1 MVEHPH
7 NGRRHHADAAKTSRI
22 PRTKV
27 ADLVLSGGGVKGIGL
42 VGAAVALKEAG
53 YHIGRIS
60 GTSAGSLVGAVMAA
74 AVRGEQLTGEQ
85 LKEIALSLPYRNF
98 LDPVSAAAVPFL
110 GTAWAALRGRGIY
123 RGDFIH
129 DWVASEL
136 RTLGVRTFGDLA
148 IDDPDLPAEQ
158 RYRLVVTV
166 ADVTRGHLVR
176 LPWDYRRLY
185 GLDPDEQPVA
195 DAVRA
200 SMAIPFFFR
209 PVTLTSAAGSTSTLI
224 DGGLLSNFPMYSL
237 DRTDGKPPRWP
248 SFGITVMTQHP
259 ARGDSDPA
267 PGLAPLIHLPGAPQL
282 LEAIVSTALLGHDQT
297 YLSQPAVTARTIAV
311 DSSGIG
317 YLNFNISH
325 VDREKLYDNG
335 YGAAQK
341 FLTTWNWPAYLNRFH
356 PESAAN
362 SLLNHTRQS
371 TKAHGV

>member
-1 MVEHPH
+1 MMSEHSR
-7 NGRRHHADAAKTSRI
+7 NGHRHHADAASTSRA
-22 PRTKV
+22 PHARV

-42 VGAAVALKEAG
+42 VGAVVALMDAG
-53 YHIGRIS
+53 YRIGRIS
-60 GTSAGSLVGAVMAA
+60 GTSAGSLVGSVMAA
-74 AVRGEQLTGEQ
+74 AVHRQQLTGEQ
-85 LKEIALSLPYRNF
+85 LKEMALSLPYRKF
-98 LDPVSAAAVPFL
+98 LDPVPATTVPVL
-110 GTAWAALRGRGIY
+110 GTAWAALRGQGLY

-129 DWVASEL
+129 DWVEREL

-148 IDDPDLPAEQ
+148 IDDPDLLAEQ

-166 ADVTRGHLVR
+166 ADVTRGRLVR

-209 PVTLTSAAGSTSTLI
+209 PVTLTSAAGSISTLI

-237 DRTDGKPPRWP
+237 DRTDDTPPRWP
-248 SFGITVMTQHP
+248 SFGITVMTEHP
-259 ARGDSDPA
+259 AQGDGDPA

-282 LEAIVSTALLGHDQT
+282 LEAIINTALLGHDQT
-297 YLSQPAVTARTIAV
+297 YLSQPAVAARTIAV

-325 VDREKLYDNG
+325 TDREKLYDNG
-335 YGAAQK
+335 YAAAQK
-341 FLTTWNWPAYLNRFH
+341 FLTTWNWSAYLQRFH
-356 PESAAN
+356 SESAAEPRN
-362 SLLNHTRQS
+362 ANQS
-371 TKAHGV
+371 T

>member
-1 MVEHPH
+1 MTEHPR
-7 NGRRHHADAAKTSRI
+7 NGRRHHADAATTSKASHA
-22 PRTKV
+22 KV

-42 VGAAVALKEAG
+42 VGAVVALMDAG
-53 YHIGRIS
+53 YRIGRIS
-60 GTSAGSLVGAVMAA
+60 GTSAGSLVGSVMAA
-74 AVRGEQLTGEQ
+74 AVHGEQLTGEQ
-85 LKEIALSLPYRNF
+85 LKEMALSLPYRKF
-98 LDPVSAAAVPFL
+98 LDPAPATTLPVL
-110 GTAWAALRGRGIY
+110 GAAWAALHGQGLY

-129 DWVASEL
+129 DWVESEL
-136 RTLGVRTFGDLA
+136 RTLGVRTSGDLA

-166 ADVTRGHLVR
+166 ADVTRGRLVR

-209 PVTLTSAAGSTSTLI
+209 PVTLTSAAGSISTLI

-237 DRTDGKPPRWP
+237 DRTDAKPPQWP

-259 ARGDSDPA
+259 AQGDGDPA

-282 LEAIVSTALLGHDQT
+282 LEAIINTALLGHDQT

-325 VDREKLYDNG
+325 ADREKLYDNG
-335 YGAAQK
+335 YAAAQK
-341 FLTTWNWPAYLNRFH
+341 FLTTWNWSAYLQRFH
-356 PESAAN
+356 PESAAEPRTPN
-362 SLLNHTRQS
+362 NPRNT
-371 TKAHGV
+371 AM